1 MSGLDE
7 FKATFFQ
14 ECTELLENMEHG
26 LMAIDEG
33 GEAKEHIDSI
43 FRAVHSVK
51 GGAGAFN
58 FTQLVSF
65 AHVFETV
72 LDHTRQGKLE
82 ATESIMATLLRAGD
96 ILTDLVTMAQDDTEV
111 PDGYGADVLEEL
123 NAIAHRDEDEGGD
136 TDAEAAPEDFDDIE
150 FTPMTTDDLEKAF
163 EDRPRTIEIRF
174 RPYPDLYRG
183 ANDPQILFR
192 ELRKM
197 GTLSVTADIDFPE
210 IAEMEALGGYL
221 GWTLSLETTRS
232 TAEVHELFEFV
243 DGDCELNVKEIAAD
257 EAPSPAA
264 FEEAD
269 GNVSAATMPT
279 PEAGPTAPK
288 DLNAAT
294 DDKPSAAALAKSS
307 DVPVPVSIPV
317 KGQQKMADDTDKG
330 DRAAGKESST
340 PAPTIRVDLDRVDR
354 VVDSV
359 GELVITQAMLVQ
371 TVHELPPEGN
381 YTTLWR
387 TLEEMAHVT
396 RELQECVMAMRAQPV
411 NSVFQRMPRLVRE
424 VAGRTGKKVRLVVTG
439 ETTEVDKTVTE
450 RLADPLTHMIRNA
463 IDHGLESPEER
474 AAANKPAEGTVRLSA
489 EHRGG
494 RIIIELSDDGRG
506 INRKRVREKAIE
518 NKLIDADAELSEEE
532 IDNLIFLPGFST
544 ASQVSELSGRGV
556 GMDVVRRNVEAIGG
570 RVAIRSAEG
579 KGSTFRMTLPLTL
592 AVMEGMV
599 FSVATETY
607 IMPLAN
613 IVECL
618 RLTPQVVQTA
628 AMGGHFLVIRGEVIP
643 LIYLWQYFNINNA
656 KSVKLEGVVVVIEV
670 EGGTKA
676 GVVVDEIRGQQQV
689 VVKSIE
695 SNYGKIDGA
704 AAATVLGDG
713 QVALI
718 LDADAFARM
727 VSARAG
733 SQRSVH

>member
-14 ECTELLENMEHG
+14 ECGDLLENMERG
-26 LMAIDEG
+26 LMAIDS
-33 GEAKEHIDSI
+33 GESPSDHIDSI

-51 GGAGAFN
+51 GGAGAFD
-58 FTQLVSF
+58 FSRLVSF

-72 LDHTRQGKLE
+72 LDHIRHGKLE
-82 ATESIMATLLRAGD
+82 PTEDINGTLLRAGD
-96 ILTDLVTMAQDDTEV
+96 ILTDLVAMARDDTAV
-111 PDGYGADVLEEL
+111 PDDFGAEVLDDL
-123 NAIAHRDEDEGGD
+123 NVIANADEHGDEG
-136 TDAEAAPEDFDDIE
+136 DASPEEFDDID
-150 FTPMTTDDLEKAF
+150 FTPVTADELDRAF
-163 EDRPRTIEIRF
+163 DERQRRIHVRF
-174 RPYPDLYRG
+174 RPYPNLYRS
-183 ANDPQILFR
+183 ANDPQILLR
-192 ELRKM
+192 ELNKL
-197 GTLSVTADIDFPE
+197 GSLQVAASVDQLPDLAHVDPTGAYI
-210 IAEMEALGGYL
+210 
-221 GWTLSLETTRS
+221 GWTMTLETTGTVS
-232 TAEVHELFEFV
+232 DVHEVFEFV
-243 DGDCELNVKEIAAD
+243 EDDCELSVSEIVDDDENSSNPVVRNVAMDTGETTQEHGEIGQSNSEKA
-257 EAPSPAA
+257 
-264 FEEAD
+264 
-269 GNVSAATMPT
+269 
-279 PEAGPTAPK
+279 AGPLETPVDAGS
-288 DLNAAT
+288 
-294 DDKPSAAALAKSS
+294 PSAAEAEVESKRQPKAQEEGN
-307 DVPVPVSIPV
+307 
-317 KGQQKMADDTDKG
+317 KGERTNA
-330 DRAAGKESST
+330 KESAS
-340 PAPTIRVDLDRVDR
+340 PATIRVDLDRVDR

-359 GELVITQAMLVQ
+359 GELVITQAMLIQ
-371 TVHELPPEGN
+371 TVHELPPDGN
-381 YTTLWR
+381 YTVLWR

-463 IDHGLESPEER
+463 IDHGLELPEER
-474 AAANKPAEGTVRLSA
+474 SAAAKPQEGTVRLSA

-518 NKLIDADAELSEEE
+518 NNLIAPDAELSDEET
-532 IDNLIFLPGFST
+532 DNLIFLPGFST

-570 RVAIRSAEG
+570 RVAIRSVEG
-579 KGSTFRMTLPLTL
+579 QGSTFRMTLPLTL

-599 FSVATETY
+599 FSVASETY

-618 RLTPQVVQTA
+618 RLTPKDIQTA

-643 LIYLWQYFNINNA
+643 LIYLWQYFSIDNA
-656 KSVKLEGVVVVIEV
+656 KSEKSEGVVVVIDV

-704 AAATVLGDG
+704 AAATVLGNG

-718 LDADAFARM
+718 LDADAFGRM
-727 VSARAG
+727 VSIRGGQRAA
-733 SQRSVH
+733 H

>member
-14 ECTELLENMEHG
+14 ECAELLENMEHG
-26 LMAIDEG
+26 LMAIEEG
-33 GEAKEHIDSI
+33 GAAKDHIDSI

-82 ATESIMATLLRAGD
+82 ATASIMATLLRAGD
-96 ILTDLVTMAQDDTEV
+96 ILTDLVTMAQDDADV
-111 PDGYGADVLEEL
+111 PDGYGAEVLEEL
-123 NAIAHRDEDEGGD
+123 NAIAHRDEDDEAGED
-136 TDAEAAPEDFDDIE
+136 TAPEEFDDIE
-150 FTPMTTDDLEKAF
+150 FTPMTADDLEKAF
-163 EDRPRTIEIRF
+163 EDRTRTIEILF

-192 ELRKM
+192 ELRKL
-197 GTLSVTADIDFPE
+197 GKLTVTAEIDFPNIGE
-210 IAEMEALGGYL
+210 IEVFGGYI

-232 TAEVHELFEFV
+232 TADVHELFEFV
-243 DGDCELNVKEIAAD
+243 DGDCELKVKEIATDNGVSSTPFGDVDTPRAAVASAPPAGASAD
-257 EAPSPAA
+257 
-264 FEEAD
+264 AD
-269 GNVSAATMPT
+269 V
-279 PEAGPTAPK
+279 
-288 DLNAAT
+288 
-294 DDKPSAAALAKSS
+294 KPSAVATDGSS
-307 DVPVPVSIPV
+307 KATSPAPAPST
-317 KGQQKMADDTDKG
+317 GQQKVAEETDKG
-330 DRAAGKESST
+330 GAKESAT

-463 IDHGLESPEER
+463 VDHGLESPEER

-506 INRKRVREKAIE
+506 INRKRVLEKAIE
-518 NKLIDADAELSEEE
+518 KNLIDANAELSDEE

-643 LIYLWQYFNINNA
+643 LIYLWQFFNIKNA

-704 AAATVLGDG
+704 AAATVLGEG

-718 LDADAFARM
+718 LDADAFGRM

-733 SQRSVH
+733 SQRSAF